1 MSVKA
6 FAKNE
11 IRDWFAGLAILA
23 MMGCVGNYVGY
34 KVPILDSL
42 PGMLILFVISIAGLF
57 VTKLIPG
64 KMPAMLYVSVVAI
77 LVSMPYTPIAA
88 ILTPYVNKIN
98 LMAIVTP
105 ILAYAGV
112 IVGRDWDAFRK
123 LSWKAVVVGIVVI
136 FGAFFWGALIAEVL
150 IKVT

>member
-1 MSVKA
+1 MAVKT

-11 IRDWFAGLAILA
+11 IRDWFVGLGILA

-34 KVPILDSL
+34 KVPILASL
-42 PGMLILFVISIAGLF
+42 PGMLILYVISIGGLF
-57 VTKLIPG
+57 VTKFIPG
-64 KMPAMLYVSVVAI
+64 KMPAMLYVSLLAI
-77 LVSMPYTPIAA
+77 LVSMPYTPLAA

-112 IVGRDWDAFRK
+112 LVGRDWDAFRK
-123 LSWKAVVVGIVVI
+123 LSWKAIVVGIVVI
-136 FGAFFWGALIAEVL
+136 FSAFFWGALIAETL
-150 IKVT
+150 IKIT